1 MLSCELHHR
10 HIVNLK
16 FGRTPG
22 AAQISAM
29 PQMSLWSNGMLPG
42 RIARCLS
49 LMLLFLIV
57 HLSLNFQT
65 NTRIQ
70 DEHWTCRE
78 RRCTHAQTQRRLH
91 RWTISTRPCSAD
103 TQGAVQLRN
112 SIPGRKSSGA
122 AGQPFEVPGRRPWY
136 WREVWRRELILNDFG
151 LYKGIAWSYSL
162 VTISTH
168 HYTYLCRFDFRF

>member
-1 MLSCELHHR
+1 MQDLFWGGLQNPRGVCKSAVGFQCRLQSLLSGADFRRIRKEAACETHTFRFRRSLDTLHFHAGGLLDTFGAFLHSHSFERLSPCFTMLSCELHHR

-57 HLSLNFQT
+57 HFVFKLSN
-65 NTRIQ
+65 
-70 DEHWTCRE
+70 
-78 RRCTHAQTQRRLH
+78 
-91 RWTISTRPCSAD
+91 
-103 TQGAVQLRN
+103 
-112 SIPGRKSSGA
+112 
-122 AGQPFEVPGRRPWY
+122 
-136 WREVWRRELILNDFG
+136 
-151 LYKGIAWSYSL
+151 
-162 VTISTH
+162 
-168 HYTYLCRFDFRF
+168 